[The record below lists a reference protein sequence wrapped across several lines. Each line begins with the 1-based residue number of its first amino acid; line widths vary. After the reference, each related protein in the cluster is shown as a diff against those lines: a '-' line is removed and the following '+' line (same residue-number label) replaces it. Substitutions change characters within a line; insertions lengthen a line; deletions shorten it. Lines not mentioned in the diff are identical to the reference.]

1 MFLNRIYL
9 IICLSFVNLHL
20 LLAQTD
26 TIIIKEIDE
35 SVLVNYNKDIPLDTN
50 LILIT
55 NTDSINEIDVL
66 SDTLNLNNPQ
76 VLELSPAEELI
87 LKRIG

>member
-1 MFLNRIYL
+1 MFLYNLLNIQL
-9 IICLSFVNLHL
+9 HLSLSFVNLHL

-26 TIIIKEIDE
+26 KIIIKEIDE

-55 NTDSINEIDVL
+55 MKTVVMLGI
-66 SDTLNLNNPQ
+66 
-76 VLELSPAEELI
+76 LI
-87 LKRIG
+87 KVGL